1 MKAPSRIIAYSWL
14 PRTNVNAMPDGPTAL
29 VDARSLRFSTDV
41 GDDVVAYVREDEA
54 QEAIAKA
61 IASERARI
69 RGWLGQQAGKANRDV
84 QKGVHGAWGR
94 ASAFK
99 EAADHLK
106 PERRPSAKLLAK
118 RAARK

>member
-1 MKAPSRIIAYSWL
+1 VSLCEKCNDIAEECNGL
-14 PRTNVNAMPDGPTAL
+14 CARCL
-29 VDARSLRFSTDV
+29 DADVLR
-41 GDDVVAYVREDEA
+41 EEA
-54 QEAIAKA
+54 FEEGRLR
-61 IASERARI
+61 ERADLRS
-69 RGWLGQQAGKANRDV
+69 WLGQQAGKANRDV

-106 PERRPSAKLLAK
+106 PECKPSAKLLAK